1 MTNPLFDTVRHTPDA
16 ASLWDGSHK
25 IPWNDPAFSAR
36 ILREHLSQDHHLAS
50 RKSSV
55 IEAQCA
61 WIASRCLSGGPASIL
76 DLGCGPGLYSRL
88 LAGDANYYIGLDFSP
103 ASIGYAQD
111 TFGAPGKAEFR
122 LADVAEADF
131 GGPFEL
137 AMMLYGELNVF
148 PPEVCQRILAKA
160 HAALAPGGR
169 LLIERQRFGAVR
181 KSGQEPRSRT
191 RADNGGLFSDRAYV
205 CLTEN
210 HWFDAESVALQCFHV
225 LAQGDAEPVTYRS
238 TTRAWTGDE
247 MEGLLRQAGFAD
259 VAHHDDWP
267 VPDNGLALVSAT
279 K

>member
-1 MTNPLFDTVRHTPDA
+1 MTNSIFDTFRHAPDA

-55 IEAQCA
+55 IKAQCA
-61 WIASRCLSGGPASIL
+61 WIASRCLSDGPASIL

-122 LADVAEADF
+122 LADVVDAEF

-137 AMMLYGELNVF
+137 VMMLYGELNVF
-148 PPEVCQRILAKA
+148 SPEDCRRILAKA

-181 KSGQEPRSRT
+181 KSGQEPRSQT
-191 RADNGGLFSDRAYV
+191 RADGGGLFSDQAYV

-210 HWFDAESVALQCFHV
+210 HWFADESVALQCFHV
-225 LAQGDAEPVTYRS
+225 LVHGDDEPVTYRS

-247 MEGLLRQAGFAD
+247 MESLLRQAGFAD
-259 VAHHDDWP
+259 VTHHDDWP
-267 VPDNGLALVSAT
+267 VPDNGLALVSAR